1 MNPTSLAEIDSALAE
16 TVDRKMAAVEARLV
30 DVVGSNHPPV
40 AVASNYLLT
49 AGGKRFRPMLTVLA
63 SQFGDPNA
71 PGITTAAVV
80 IELTHLATL
89 YHDDV
94 IDDAV
99 VRRGQ
104 RSANKEFGNSV
115 AILTGDFL
123 FARASALL
131 AELGPEAVR
140 FQAKTFE
147 RMVTGQIM
155 EISGAPEGSDQVS
168 HYLEVLADKTGSLIA
183 AATHFGATLAGA
195 PPHVAESLTSFGER
209 FGVAFQLSDDLL
221 DVTADESV
229 FGKEVGKDLKASVA
243 TLPVLLAL
251 GSKDD
256 ESARLRKLLIN
267 KERSD
272 IEHSETLKLLAN
284 SEFISQAR
292 EVMDNWLGQ
301 ARNDL
306 ASLPDCPAKEALVAL
321 CDGVSARVN

>member
-1 MNPTSLAEIDSALAE
+1 MNPTRLSDIDSSLAEAVE
-16 TVDRKMAAVEARLV
+16 RKMVAIEARLL
-30 DVVGSNHPPV
+30 DTVGSTNSAV
-40 AVASNYLLT
+40 APASNYLLA
-49 AGGKRFRPMLTVLA
+49 AGGKRFRPMLTILA
-63 SQFGDPNA
+63 SQFGDPSA
-71 PGITTAAVV
+71 PGIGTAAVV

-94 IDDAV
+94 IDEAAI
-99 VRRGQ
+99 RRAQ
-104 RSANKEFGNSV
+104 LSANKQFGNSV

-123 FARASALL
+123 FARASSLL

-155 EISGAPEGSDQVS
+155 EISGAPEGADQVA
-168 HYLEVLADKTGSLIA
+168 HYLEVLGNKTGSLIA

-195 PPHVAESLTSFGER
+195 PPHVAESLTNFGER

-221 DVTADESV
+221 DLTAEEAV
-229 FGKEVGKDLKASVA
+229 FGKEVGKDLKSSVA

-251 GSKDD
+251 ASRED
-256 ESARLRKLLIN
+256 EFCSLRA
-267 KERSD
+267 
-272 IEHSETLKLLAN
+272 LLAETN
-284 SEFISQAR
+284 RTQSEHVEVLELLTGSPFVHQAR

-306 ASLPDCPAKEALVAL
+306 ASLPDCSAKVTLIAL
-321 CDGVSARVN
+321 CDGVSDRVS